1 MTAFGHIEVANY
13 VHSGVSAKCFGN
25 QAGIVFI
32 LAISTIIEWE
42 LSESQSCFLQVLKHR
57 YC

>member
-1 MTAFGHIEVANY
+1 MVFDILKLQITF
-13 VHSGVSAKCFGN
+13 HSGVSAKCFGN

-32 LAISTIIEWE
+32 LAISTIIELG
-42 LSESQSCFLQVLKHR
+42 LSESQSCFLQVLKYR